1 VTAARGAAF
10 RPIAAIGAAT
20 NIGIRPYD
28 DEQRARGLDRGPA
41 VLRELGLIDRLAAD
55 DLGDL
60 SPRPYRDFRRP
71 PGGIRNEADVEA
83 YCRALGD
90 RVAAALAGD
99 RFALVL
105 GGDCSIV
112 LGSLLGAR
120 RVGERL
126 GLVYV
131 DGHADFGT
139 PEESRTGS
147 AASMCL
153 TLAVGRGNSPLARL
167 AGDAPLVRGED
178 VALVGRRDA
187 GQDYY
192 GHAALGAAGLLDLPG
207 DVVARTAPEAVA
219 AATLERVARDDLAG
233 FWIHV
238 DADVLNPD
246 VMPAVDSPEPGGP
259 GIEELTSLLAPLVRH
274 PRALGLE
281 LTIYDPM
288 LDPDRSCGARLVTL
302 IVGAIGR

>member
-1 VTAARGAAF
+1 MATVPFRRVAIVGAAS
-10 RPIAAIGAAT
+10 

-28 DEQRARGLDRGPA
+28 DGTRARALDRAPA
-41 VLRELGLIDRLAAD
+41 VLRERGLIDRLAAD

-60 SPRPYRDFRRP
+60 TPRPYRDFTRP

-90 RVAAALAGD
+90 LVAAALDGQ
-99 RFALVL
+99 RFVLVL

-120 RVGERL
+120 RARGRV

-139 PEESRTGS
+139 PAESLTGS

-153 TLAVGRGNSPLARL
+153 ALAVGRGDSPLARL
-167 AGDAPLVRGED
+167 SEPAPLVGGGD

-187 GQDYY
+187 GQEYY
-192 GHAALGAAGLLDLPG
+192 GHAALGDSGILDLPG
-207 DVVARTAPEAVA
+207 PVLARTPADGIADAV
-219 AATLERVARDDLAG
+219 LERMTRKGIDG

-259 GIEELTSLLAPLVRH
+259 GIDELADLIGPIARH

-281 LTIYDPM
+281 LTIYDPL
-288 LDPDRSCGARLVTL
+288 LDPDRACAARLVDLVTR
-302 IVGAIGR
+302 VVPGR